1 MDSLSPTRRAELEEE
16 RTYHDC
22 VMFIDFS
29 HLKLFRGLCSQLR
42 EVDSPGQQDRRH
54 FGDAVNLKSVGDAH
68 NLVMVMLLGMLVY
81 IFPFQSEVMLT
92 RY

>member
-1 MDSLSPTRRAELEEE
+1 
-16 RTYHDC
+16 
-22 VMFIDFS
+22 MFIDFS

-68 NLVMVMLLGMLVY
+68 NLVIVMLLGMLVY
-81 IFPFQSEVMLT
+81 IFLSSLKSCLLDIKVREV
-92 RY
+92 